1 MFFHPSRLN
10 IVQRWIL
17 GNEGLEKLEEFQRH
31 DFREL
36 FKAMKN
42 KPVTIRLLD
51 PPLHEFL
58 PHADQI
64 NDDIAKKLGYDD
76 AKKLLS
82 RIESMHEENPM
93 LGYRGCRL
101 GIVRHELTEMQVRA
115 IMHAAADVL
124 KVNTNGNILHPR
136 IMIPLVGCIKE
147 FEDQALLIKKVVEKV
162 LLDVKMKIRYEIGSM
177 IEVPRAALIS
187 DKIANLKDEKGMP
200 LCSFFSFGTND
211 LTQMTMGISRDDSN
225 TFIPKYLETGIYD
238 KDPFQ
243 TIDEEGV
250 GHLVHKSF
258 MDGKRANPKISLS
271 VCGE

>member
-1 MFFHPSRLN
+1 
-10 IVQRWIL
+10 
-17 GNEGLEKLEEFQRH
+17 
-31 DFREL
+31 
-36 FKAMKN
+36 
-42 KPVTIRLLD
+42 
-51 PPLHEFL
+51 
-58 PHADQI
+58 
-64 NDDIAKKLGYDD
+64 
-76 AKKLLS
+76 
-82 RIESMHEENPM
+82 MHEENPM

-115 IMHAAADVL
+115 IMYAVADVL
-124 KVNTNGNILHPR
+124 KVNTNGNIPHPR

-250 GHLVHKSF
+250 GYLLW
-258 MDGKRANPKISLS
+258 MTS
-271 VCGE
+271 V